1 MKSKSMSQVGEAI
14 ARYHRL
20 LEAEPYRD
28 LGWAN
33 TLQETMKQQKL
44 SLGGRPVSPVLRPHF
59 LTHRQYTSLAGACE
73 TLSSAIDRLERTALA
88 SPALLSRMQLL
99 PAEKMLAAIDPGYPY
114 LAVTSLFGTH
124 LNNGTM
130 RFAEYSS
137 ETPVGVAYT
146 SQLSDLFYD
155 APPVREFRK
164 RYKLSKLGGAKPLL
178 SALLKAYKEWG
189 GTKKPRIGI
198 LEFRQPFQ
206 TSESSENL
214 LLAEFFRAQGFE
226 TEVASADQ
234 LEYRNGVLSREGF
247 AIDLVFRRL
256 RVQEFLVRFD
266 LAHPLL
272 RAYREGAACFVNN
285 FRSELAQK
293 RAIFDLLTDEAITA
307 SFPALERRT
316 IREFIPWTRVV
327 AAAKSTYQGDAID
340 LPDFILKNQAKL
352 VLRPNDDNA
361 ELATFLGAGVD
372 SSHWERALRIAM
384 RSPYVVQEYVE
395 PVRALFPM
403 LTYGH
408 LEMRELNVDVH
419 PHSYLGKVQGAS
431 AWLTAGG
438 PPGVSPRAGLA
449 HTFLRES
456 KYAGPH
462 LSRATSRSTC

>member
-1 MKSKSMSQVGEAI
+1 MDRMKSKSMSQVGEAI
-14 ARYHRL
+14 ARYHRI
-20 LEAEPYRD
+20 LEAEPYLD
-28 LGWAN
+28 LDWAH
-33 TLQETMKQQKL
+33 TLQEAMKQQKL

-59 LTHRQYTSLAGACE
+59 LTQRQYTSLSNTCE
-73 TLSSAIDRLERTALA
+73 TLSSAIDRLERAAL
-88 SPALLSRMQLL
+88 SNPGLLSRMQLL
-99 PAEKMLAAIDPGYPY
+99 PAEKMLAALDPGYPY

-124 LNNGTM
+124 LNNGAM
-130 RFAEYSS
+130 RFAEYNS
-137 ETPVGVAYT
+137 ETPVGVAFAG
-146 SQLSDLFYD
+146 QVSDLFYE

-164 RYKLSKLGGAKPLL
+164 KYKLSKLGGAKPLL

-189 GTKKPRIGI
+189 GTKKPQIGI

-206 TSESSENL
+206 TSESTENY
-214 LLAEFFRAQGFE
+214 LLAEFFRAQGYE
-226 TEVASADQ
+226 AVVASADQ
-234 LEYRNGVLSREGF
+234 LDYRNGVLSREGF

-285 FRSELAQK
+285 FRSEIAQK
-293 RAIFDLLTDEAITA
+293 RSIFDLLTDEAITA
-307 SFPALERRT
+307 SFPAVERRT

-327 AAAKSTYQGDAID
+327 SASKTTYQGETID

-352 VLRPNDDNA
+352 VLRPNDDTA
-361 ELATFLGAGVD
+361 ELATFHGATVD
-372 SSHWERALRIAM
+372 ASHWERALRIAM

-438 PPGVSPRAGLA
+438 PNGFSTLAGLA
-449 HTFLRES
+449 PVFLLES
-456 KYAGPH
+456 K
-462 LSRATSRSTC
+462 